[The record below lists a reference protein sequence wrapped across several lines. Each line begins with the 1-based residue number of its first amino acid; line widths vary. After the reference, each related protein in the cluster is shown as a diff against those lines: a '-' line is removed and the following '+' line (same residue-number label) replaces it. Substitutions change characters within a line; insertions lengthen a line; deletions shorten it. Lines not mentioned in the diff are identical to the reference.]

1 MRRKNRKRRKED
13 IQYFQFKIEQANFR
27 RIKAEAELAE
37 LKLKV
42 FKQEKSFE

>member
-1 MRRKNRKRRKED
+1 MNRKKQKED
-13 IQYFQFKIEQANFR
+13 LQYFQVKIEQANFR

-42 FKQEKSFE
+42 YKQEKSCE